1 MTFFYTNFEKEL
13 RDWMHQKMTTK
24 LQKRHALLKLY
35 VFVRVKNDILD
46 LINFITLIN
55 KLIKCDNDK
64 LNVCNQVC
72 VY

>member
-24 LQKRHALLKLY
+24 LQNRHALLKLY
-35 VFVRVKNDILD
+35 VFVGVKNDILD